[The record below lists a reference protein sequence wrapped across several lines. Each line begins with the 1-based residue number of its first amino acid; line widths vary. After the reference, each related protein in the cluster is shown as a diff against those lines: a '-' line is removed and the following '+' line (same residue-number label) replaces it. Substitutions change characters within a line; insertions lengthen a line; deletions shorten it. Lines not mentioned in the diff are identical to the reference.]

1 MCHVSRKPAL
11 HAWHA
16 LHAWRALQ
24 AYLDVLA
31 GTGFNGKIVTG
42 VEIPPECCGH
52 TLTMDEVNSIGDWQ
66 NVRRHRHPFAAVHT
80 AAGQSCKRVGRL
92 LHLSSET
99 LALVLW

>member
-1 MCHVSRKPAL
+1 LCHVSRKPAL

-52 TLTMDEVNSIGDWQ
+52 TLTMDEVNSIGDW
-66 NVRRHRHPFAAVHT
+66 
-80 AAGQSCKRVGRL
+80 
-92 LHLSSET
+92 
-99 LALVLW
+99 